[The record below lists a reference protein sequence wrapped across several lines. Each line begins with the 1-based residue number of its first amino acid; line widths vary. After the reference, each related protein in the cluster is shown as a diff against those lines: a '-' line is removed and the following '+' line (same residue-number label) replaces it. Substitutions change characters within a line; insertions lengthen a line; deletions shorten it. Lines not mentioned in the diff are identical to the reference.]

1 MDDESYT
8 PRNETTAFIL
18 TSRIN
23 RGNARIGSI
32 ATIYELPKLN
42 SLMLQRS
49 VMKIGDLYQQIR
61 PHVKHIDCWDRVRLQ
76 LRSQDNS
83 NVVLQP
89 ITVMAA
95 PPSDDLPFGLYNFVL
110 VKDASNSK
118 SQSILGMSSYTPYH
132 SRSFHS

>member
-61 PHVKHIDCWDRVRLQ
+61 PHVKHIDCWDRVRPPAKVARQQQCCFATDNCHGRTTIRRPSVRSLQ
-76 LRSQDNS
+76 LRSGEGCQ
-83 NVVLQP
+83 
-89 ITVMAA
+89 
-95 PPSDDLPFGLYNFVL
+95 
-110 VKDASNSK
+110 
-118 SQSILGMSSYTPYH
+118 
-132 SRSFHS
+132 